1 MQEPLSV
8 DAAARHDPR
17 DDQVAALVLPHRQPQ
32 RFVGALPEAHHPD
45 GVHRVAIF
53 LGHEGGVVVA
63 AVDAVVVAVGGAC
76 VARVSAV
83 GDGVVGLEECLDEGW
98 VGVGWGVQGETRIRF
113 CFEFLAS
120 RGKEGKRVRAQ
131 EHVQIMIYKCDKRFL

>member
-17 DDQVAALVLPHRQPQ
+17 DDQVAALVLPHCQPQ
-32 RFVGALPEAHHPD
+32 GLVGALPEAHHPD

-83 GDGVVGLEECLDEGW
+83 GDGVVGLEEGLGEG
-98 VGVGWGVQGETRIRF
+98 GGLGGEENQIPFPASFGLREGRKAAGGGCWGLYR
-113 CFEFLAS
+113 
-120 RGKEGKRVRAQ
+120 
-131 EHVQIMIYKCDKRFL
+131 